1 MDANN
6 RVIKKLVFLAL
17 WTALSF
23 FTTQLKGHVL
33 ENLIPLREFPDLPE
47 GIQKDI
53 CSNLA
58 QCIVRKDIDCGL
70 LQMFPEYVTTNAWTA
85 LPYSGKDFFF
95 MQDLG
100 FRPTRIIRTTFTESN
115 PAQTSEQKFP
125 AYFQLRN
132 LSDKQCYERRIM
144 EGRKVTYSPAI
155 IDIGPNCIFAFF
167 ERLKTHEW
175 DSEDIFVCE
184 ELCKLDMRDWP
195 DSCRSLWQTSAYGI
209 MPGCAFTVSERHGI
223 PPPTV
228 QLSKGMKKIIDSYYR
243 SARLDNNLHPL
254 IELSDREATEI
265 VYLTALCR
273 GRVKSLDEFNATF
286 VPKGETFLVKLTAA
300 ECETAIGQMLYKLV
314 RKRGL
319 IGENAPL

>member
-1 MDANN
+1 MIA
-6 RVIKKLVFLAL
+6 VQVMLIF
-17 WTALSF
+17 TATMVLGSDIGS
-23 FTTQLKGHVL
+23 LK
-33 ENLIPLREFPDLPE
+33 PPREFSKLPTD
-47 GIQKDI
+47 IQKDI

-100 FRPTRIIRTTFTESN
+100 FRPTRIIRTTFTEPN
-115 PAQTSEQKFP
+115 PVQTSEQKFP

-175 DSEDIFVCE
+175 DSEDIFVRE

-243 SARLDNNLHPL
+243 NARLENNLHPL

-273 GRVKSLDEFNATF
+273 GKVKTLAEFNAAF
-286 VPKGETFLVKLTAA
+286 VPKDERFLVILTAA
-300 ECETAIGQMLYKLV
+300 ECETEIGQMLYKLV

-319 IGENAPL
+319 IPKMKGEK